1 MMDTISRTC
10 IRARP
15 VFESYPHHHH
25 QQLFVRVRNL
35 LKANQAHQASQLFI
49 NELSQHLPKPG
60 QATGE
65 AAKGRDDWLW
75 KTTILFR
82 SYNHPELALHTFNHL
97 KSLHLP
103 VPIKAAVS
111 AFQASSDL
119 VWNYPNDNPHRVQQE
134 MLGNT
139 QTGYDDQHLHHTHLA
154 KSLLE
159 LTNLHQQQQQ
169 QHHIPQKSA
178 LKNQH
183 ENLDEVRG
191 YNQRVLETPSTS
203 VNLSDQNTRVLEVIM
218 ANILKL
224 GDMDWIVSIFRDFY
238 PRYTEQLGLY
248 LYPDSSSPSET
259 RKIKPMSPDQA
270 VPSGR
275 LVKFLVTGY
284 TVCKDLR
291 RAFFVVKFH
300 RAIMEDRQRS
310 SDSTGTDLTPE
321 ITFLREISR
330 STIGS
335 QEMRMRMVTDILK
348 HLSRKQ
354 SVNELDSYAI
364 DGLLEMR
371 YRLAREGWNLRR
383 HQQATFDVISTT
395 INCSLNLF
403 LLHRAHP
410 PTFPIN
416 QSSTTLIH
424 GQRQGQHII
433 SSWKYRPTAKTFTI
447 SILSLRSLLR
457 FQTRSIIIPN
467 RHPSLSNHNRYQDWG
482 DLEEGI
488 SIEKRPKKRRASPG
502 PHRTILSQI
511 IAFENLNQLVCG
523 SVSTLPLSPNNN
535 LQGDTINYKRQETQ
549 RCLPIRFELLTSKN
563 LKLLVEC
570 LLLARD
576 YVSVWIL
583 LLFLMKSRSA
593 MSITELDEMTEQ
605 IKTVKNRLEDLNPDL
620 STSWPLSQTPSSLTK
635 DLSTEKYNFLL
646 KWEGLLRT
654 CFKLDFNAL
663 SNHSSLSWENEAV
676 IVCKKIDREHS
687 KLNNQFFNSTALSE
701 FTLSFLRKEI
711 GRGQLDVLSYGI
723 NDDTA

>member
-1 MMDTISRTC
+1 MDALNRLITQQETVQHRLEWTSLTNML
-10 IRARP
+10 RARP

-169 QHHIPQKSA
+169 QHHIPQNPLS
-178 LKNQH
+178 
-183 ENLDEVRG
+183 RI
-191 YNQRVLETPSTS
+191 STRIW
-203 VNLSDQNTRVLEVIM
+203 TKVLEVIM

-371 YRLAREGWNLRR
+371 YRLAPRQSIVHL
-383 HQQATFDVISTT
+383 TYSSSIVPI
-395 INCSLNLF
+395 L
-403 LLHRAHP
+403 P
-410 PTFPIN
+410 PSPIN

-523 SVSTLPLSPNNN
+523 SVSTLP
-535 LQGDTINYKRQETQ
+535 
-549 RCLPIRFELLTSKN
+549 
-563 LKLLVEC
+563 
-570 LLLARD
+570 
-576 YVSVWIL
+576 
-583 LLFLMKSRSA
+583 
-593 MSITELDEMTEQ
+593 
-605 IKTVKNRLEDLNPDL
+605 
-620 STSWPLSQTPSSLTK
+620 
-635 DLSTEKYNFLL
+635 
-646 KWEGLLRT
+646 
-654 CFKLDFNAL
+654 
-663 SNHSSLSWENEAV
+663 V
-676 IVCKKIDREHS
+676 I
-687 KLNNQFFNSTALSE
+687 SE
-701 FTLSFLRKEI
+701 
-711 GRGQLDVLSYGI
+711 
-723 NDDTA
+723 